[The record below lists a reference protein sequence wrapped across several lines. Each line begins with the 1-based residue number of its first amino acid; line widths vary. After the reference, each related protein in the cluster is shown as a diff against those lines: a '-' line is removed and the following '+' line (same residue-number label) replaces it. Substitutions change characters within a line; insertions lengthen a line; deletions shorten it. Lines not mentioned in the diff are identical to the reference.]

1 MRYNILMVQ
10 NETWFTS
17 NDAAKLLLRR
27 WSPVSP
33 DAMPLAV
40 LHIVHGMAE
49 HGGRYQPL
57 AERLAAA
64 GIEVWA
70 ADQRGHGKTADLAV
84 NNPARGGLAGY
95 CADGDGFSRV
105 VSDVYALNR
114 EIRKTRADVPL
125 FLFGHSWGSFI
136 VQNYIETYDADE
148 RLSPPGTAIDGC
160 ILSGTR
166 GPAGLKIRAALPVM
180 SLLAMLTGERKGSPL
195 ARAIA
200 DGPYNRPFRPNRTPF
215 DWISRDE
222 QVVDAYINDPASGN
236 LCSTGFYRDLIRG
249 LRRIH
254 EPEAME
260 RIRKELPIY
269 VFCGSA
275 DPVGDMGASPTAL
288 VNAYRSLGI
297 ENLEFVLYPG
307 ARHETLNETNR
318 EEVIDN
324 LLAWIRGRGIGT
336 KD

>member
-1 MRYNILMVQ
+1 MVQ

-17 NDAAKLLLRR
+17 DDETKLFLRR
-27 WSPVSP
+27 WFPVSG
-33 DAMPLAV
+33 DKTPLAV
-40 LHIVHGMAE
+40 THIVHGMAE
-49 HGGRYQPL
+49 HGGRYLPL

-70 ADQRGHGKTADLAV
+70 ADQRGHGNTADMHI
-84 NNPARGGLAGY
+84 NNPARGGLAGH

-105 VSDVYALNR
+105 VMDVYTLNR
-114 EIRKTRADVPL
+114 EIRKTYPGVPL

-166 GPAGLKIRAALPVM
+166 GPDGLKIRTGVPLM
-180 SLLAMLTGERKGSPL
+180 TLLAALTGERNGSKL
-195 ARAIA
+195 ARAMA

-215 DWISRDE
+215 DWLSRDE
-222 QVVDAYINDPASGN
+222 QAVDAYISDPFCGN
-236 LCSTGFYRDLIRG
+236 LCSTGFYRDLAAG

-254 EPEAME
+254 EPEAMR
-260 RIRKELPIY
+260 RIRKQLPVYI
-269 VFCGSA
+269 FCGSA
-275 DPVGDMGASPTAL
+275 DPVGEMGASPTAL
-288 VNAYRSLGI
+288 VNAYRSQGI
-297 ENLEFVLYPG
+297 QQLEFVLYPG
-307 ARHETLNETNR
+307 ARHETLHETNR

-324 LLAWIRGRGIGT
+324 LLTWICGRNTGA
-336 KD
+336 KE